1 MNISGIY
8 PLYGFTKKEDNPKQ
22 GKQKG
27 NEGFKEVLEK
37 EMEKENEGSQVL
49 QVQSN
54 DSAR

>member
-8 PLYGFTKKEDNPKQ
+8 PLYGFTKNDNPKQ

-49 QVQSN
+49 QMQSN

>member
-8 PLYGFTKKEDNPKQ
+8 PLYGFTNKEDNPKQ

-49 QVQSN
+49 QMQSN
-54 DSAR
+54 DSDR

>member
-8 PLYGFTKKEDNPKQ
+8 PLYGFKKEDNPKQ

-54 DSAR
+54 DSTR